1 MTRVR
6 VYIAGMGLVSP
17 IGHGLSQTKDSI
29 KKAKKGIKPLS
40 LFPTPQKEP
49 LPVGEI
55 SESFEINDIPR
66 THKLAL
72 IAAKEAMADFEDIPD
87 AVVIGVTTGGMAITE
102 EHLKTGNRDPE
113 SFKYHSLGSV
123 ANYIACEYQCKGPV
137 ITVSTACSSGTVAVK
152 VALEMLRAGKARKIL
167 VGGAD
172 SLCRLT
178 YYGFNSLQLI
188 DPDGAR
194 PLDRN
199 RHGMSVGEGAAMMLL
214 VADEDVPDNAIAEI
228 LGAGLS
234 CDAYHPVAPHP
245 EGEGAL
251 RAMLT
256 AIKDADIS
264 PSDID
269 YVNLHGTGTLD
280 NDLSEAKALNAIFA
294 DKKPRLSSLKG
305 ALGHSLAASGAIE
318 SVISAITISGGLIP
332 ANIGC
337 NIPDPELNLNPVMKP
352 SEADIQIVLSNSFGF
367 GGNNAS
373 LVIGSPKQGGHPV
386 PLNKTSHLTV
396 VGCACITG
404 AGNTDKTIENVSG
417 GKNCKG
423 MLSISEISKD
433 LQLRAV
439 RRLKRLPQLALSLA
453 FAAHES
459 SGLSHTPSSI
469 FFGTGWGPLS
479 ETYDFLTKLYESDEQ
494 FTSPIDFVGSVH
506 NAPAG
511 QVAIMF
517 KSTGP
522 NITTTGGDYS
532 FEQSLM
538 AASLLANDIEDTM
551 LVIGADESH
560 EVLSGLFDRSVLLDE
575 KPSDGGGALC
585 LRKSETYS
593 GLKISPLFFENAE
606 NNSSVISSLIRNL
619 GDPRKINDE
628 YGSLFVGIP
637 SARRETGEKQLH
649 EFLSLSGFTNPIIDY
664 RKFTGEF
671 ASASAVASVLAIRF
685 AQNGEIPKRL
695 CGGKTFR
702 LNRKGILILGLG
714 NFVTAIEVT
723 T

>member
-102 EHLKTGNRDPE
+102 EHLRTGNRDPE
-113 SFKYHSLGSV
+113 SFKYHSTGSV
-123 ANYIACEYQCKGPV
+123 ADYIAREYQCKGPV
-137 ITVSTACSSGTVAVK
+137 ITISTACSSGTAAVK
-152 VALEMLRAGKARKIL
+152 IALEMLRAGKAKKIL

-199 RHGMSVGEGAAMMLL
+199 RQGMSVGEGAAMMLL

-251 RAMLT
+251 QAMLT

-280 NDLSEAKALNAIFA
+280 ND
-294 DKKPRLSSLKG
+294 
-305 ALGHSLAASGAIE
+305 
-318 SVISAITISGGLIP
+318 
-332 ANIGC
+332 
-337 NIPDPELNLNPVMKP
+337 
-352 SEADIQIVLSNSFGF
+352 
-367 GGNNAS
+367 
-373 LVIGSPKQGGHPV
+373 
-386 PLNKTSHLTV
+386 
-396 VGCACITG
+396 
-404 AGNTDKTIENVSG
+404 
-417 GKNCKG
+417 
-423 MLSISEISKD
+423 
-433 LQLRAV
+433 
-439 RRLKRLPQLALSLA
+439 
-453 FAAHES
+453 
-459 SGLSHTPSSI
+459 
-469 FFGTGWGPLS
+469 
-479 ETYDFLTKLYESDEQ
+479 
-494 FTSPIDFVGSVH
+494 
-506 NAPAG
+506 
-511 QVAIMF
+511 
-517 KSTGP
+517 
-522 NITTTGGDYS
+522 
-532 FEQSLM
+532 
-538 AASLLANDIEDTM
+538 
-551 LVIGADESH
+551 
-560 EVLSGLFDRSVLLDE
+560 
-575 KPSDGGGALC
+575 
-585 LRKSETYS
+585 
-593 GLKISPLFFENAE
+593 
-606 NNSSVISSLIRNL
+606 
-619 GDPRKINDE
+619 
-628 YGSLFVGIP
+628 
-637 SARRETGEKQLH
+637 
-649 EFLSLSGFTNPIIDY
+649 
-664 RKFTGEF
+664 
-671 ASASAVASVLAIRF
+671 
-685 AQNGEIPKRL
+685 
-695 CGGKTFR
+695 
-702 LNRKGILILGLG
+702 
-714 NFVTAIEVT
+714 
-723 T
+723 

>member
-1 MTRVR
+1 LTRVR
-6 VYIAGMGLVSP
+6 VYIAGMGLISP
-17 IGHGLSQTKDSI
+17 IGQGLSQTKDSI
-29 KKAKKGIKPLS
+29 KKGKKGIRPLS
-40 LFPTPQKEP
+40 LFPTPQKKP

-55 SESFEINDIPR
+55 SESFEANDIPR

-72 IAAKEAMADFEDIPD
+72 IAAKEAMADFKDIPD
-87 AVVIGVTTGGMAITE
+87 AVVMGVTTGGMAITE
-102 EHLKTGNRDPE
+102 EHIRTGNRDPE
-113 SFKYHSLGSV
+113 SFRYHSTGSV
-123 ANYIACEYQCKGPV
+123 ADYIAREYQCKGPV
-137 ITVSTACSSGTVAVK
+137 ITVSTACSSGTAAVK
-152 VALEMLRAGKARKIL
+152 IALEMLRAGKAKKIL

-194 PLDRN
+194 PLDRD
-199 RHGMSVGEGAAMMLL
+199 RQGMSVGEGAAMMLL
-214 VADEDVPDNAIAEI
+214 VADENVPDNAIAEI
-228 LGAGLS
+228 FGAGLS
-234 CDAYHPVAPHP
+234 CDAYQPVAPHP

-251 RAMLT
+251 QAMLT

-269 YVNLHGTGTLD
+269 YVNLHGTGTMD

-294 DKKPRLSSLKG
+294 DKKPWLSSIKG
-305 ALGHSLAASGAIE
+305 AFGHSLAASGAIE
-318 SVISAITISGGLIP
+318 SVISAISISDGLIP
-332 ANIGC
+332 ANVGC

-352 SEADIQIVLSNSFGF
+352 CEADVQIVLSNSFGF

-386 PLNKTSHLTV
+386 ALNKTSPLTV

-404 AGNTDKTIENVSG
+404 AGNTDKTMENVSA
-417 GKNCKG
+417 GKSCKG

-433 LQLRAV
+433 LPLKTV

-453 FAAHES
+453 VAAHES
-459 SGLSHTPSSI
+459 SGLSHNPSSI
-469 FFGTGWGPLS
+469 FFGTGWGALS
-479 ETYDFLTKLYESDEQ
+479 ETYDFLTKLYESNEQ

-517 KSTGP
+517 KATGP

-560 EVLSGLFDRSVLLDE
+560 EVLSALFDRSVLLDE

-585 LRKSETYS
+585 LRKVETSS
-593 GLKISPLFFENAE
+593 GLKIFPVFFENAH
-606 NNSSVISSLIRNL
+606 NNTSVISSLIQNL
-619 GDPRKINDE
+619 GGPKRINDE
-628 YGSLFVGIP
+628 YGSLFMGIP
-637 SARRETGEKQLH
+637 GARRETGEKQLH

-671 ASASAVASVLAIRF
+671 ASASAVASVLAFRL
-685 AQNGEIPKRL
+685 AQNGEIPRRL
-695 CGGKTFR
+695 CGEKSFR
-702 LNRKGILILGLG
+702 LNGKGILILGLG
-714 NFVTAIEVT
+714 NFVTAIEVIT
-723 T
+723 

>member
-6 VYIAGMGLVSP
+6 VYIAGMGLISP
-17 IGHGLSQTKDSI
+17 IGHGVSQTKDSI

-66 THKLAL
+66 THRLAL
-72 IAAKEAMADFEDIPD
+72 IAAKEAMADFKDIPD
-87 AVVIGVTTGGMAITE
+87 AVVVGVTTGGMAITE
-102 EHLKTGNRDPE
+102 EHLKTGNRDPK
-113 SFKYHSLGSV
+113 SFKYHSTGSV
-123 ANYIACEYQCKGPV
+123 AEYIACEYQCKGPV

-152 VALEMLRAGKARKIL
+152 IALEMLRAGKAKKIL

-178 YYGFNSLQLI
+178 YYGFSSLQLI
-188 DPDGAR
+188 DPAGAR

-199 RHGMSVGEGAAMMLL
+199 RRGMSVGEGAAMMLL
-214 VADEDVPDNAIAEI
+214 VSDEDVPDNAIAEI

-245 EGEGAL
+245 EGEGAI
-251 RAMLT
+251 RAMLL
-256 AIKDADIS
+256 AIKDANIS

-280 NDLSEAKALNAIFA
+280 NDLSEAKALNAVFGN
-294 DKKPRLSSLKG
+294 KKPQLSSLKG
-305 ALGHSLAASGAIE
+305 AIGHSLAASGAIE
-318 SVISAITISGGLIP
+318 AVISAISISDGLIP

-337 NIPDPELNLNPVMKP
+337 DIPDPELDLNPVMKL
-352 SEADIQIVLSNSFGF
+352 SEEDVEIVLSNSFGF

-373 LVIGSPKQGGHPV
+373 LVIGSPEQGRHPV
-386 PLNKTSHLTV
+386 PLNKTLHLTV

-417 GKNCKG
+417 GKSCKG

-433 LQLRAV
+433 LPLRTV

-453 FAAHES
+453 VAAHES

-469 FFGTGWGPLS
+469 FFATGWGPLS
-479 ETYDFLTKLYESDEQ
+479 ETYDFLTKLYESNEQ

-517 KSTGP
+517 ESTGP

-538 AASLLANDIEDTM
+538 AASLLANDIEDTI

-560 EVLSGLFDRSVLLDE
+560 KVLSGLFDRSVLLDE
-575 KPSDGGGALC
+575 KLSDGGGALC
-585 LRKSETYS
+585 LRKAETYS
-593 GLKISPLFFENAE
+593 GLKISPLFFENAH
-606 NNSSVISSLIRNL
+606 NNTSVISSLIRIL
-619 GDPRKINDE
+619 GDPKKINDE

-637 SARRETGEKQLH
+637 SACREVGEKQLR

-671 ASASAVASVLAIRF
+671 ASASAVASVLAFRF

-695 CGGKTFR
+695 CGGNTFS
-702 LNRKGILILGLG
+702 LDGKGILILGLG
-714 NFVTAIEVT
+714 NFVTAIEVIT
-723 T
+723 